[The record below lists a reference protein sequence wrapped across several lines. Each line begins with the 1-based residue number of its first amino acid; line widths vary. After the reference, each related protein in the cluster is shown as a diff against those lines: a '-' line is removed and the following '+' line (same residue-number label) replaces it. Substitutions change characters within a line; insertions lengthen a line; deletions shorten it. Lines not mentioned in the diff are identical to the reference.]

1 MRTISYH
8 RDYTLLLIKMQG
20 ECDDIGKHMR
30 GRGYMNHS
38 LEAYSCAV
46 SSSQVRCD
54 AINRGATS
62 PGGCALRAKSLMHPE
77 LTDFNGGGARPDLPG
92 SIIACGAAIGPV
104 REPAHAVQLP
114 AST

>member
-1 MRTISYH
+1 MRTIYYH
-8 RDYTLLLIKMQG
+8 RDYTLVLRKMQG

-30 GRGYMNHS
+30 GRGYMNRS

-77 LTDFNGGGARPDLPG
+77 LTDFNGGGARPDLHG
-92 SIIACGAAIGPV
+92 SIIACRGDMGTI
-104 REPAHAVQLP
+104 R
-114 AST
+114 

>member
-1 MRTISYH
+1 
-8 RDYTLLLIKMQG
+8 
-20 ECDDIGKHMR
+20 MR

-77 LTDFNGGGARPDLPG
+77 LTDFNGGGARPDLHG
-92 SIIACGAAIGPV
+92 SIIACRGDMGTI
-104 REPAHAVQLP
+104 R
-114 AST
+114 